1 MNSSSVVF
9 LLSSHL
15 DHLPTLSD
23 LLNNARNGMETKIP
37 PQHQAV
43 QPGLESELNPQPKVI
58 RYTYVGS
65 GKLQDKVALITGGDS
80 GIGRAVAVHFAREG
94 ADVAIA
100 YTQREEGD
108 AQKTRDLVKAEGR
121 QCLLIPGDLRDP
133 SYCEQLVEDTVR
145 RFGKLNILVNNAA
158 LQLQH
163 KRFEDM
169 TDDDL
174 VNTFEIN
181 IYSFFRVTRA
191 AVKHLHEGDSII
203 NTTSVTAFQGRADLP
218 EYSATKGAIMS
229 FTRAL
234 SSNLAKKKIRVNGVA
249 PGPIWTPLNPA
260 SVPAEEVA
268 QFGKDVPMKR
278 PGQPSEVAPAYVYL
292 ASNDA
297 SYVTGQTIHP
307 NGGTIINA

>member
-1 MNSSSVVF
+1 
-9 LLSSHL
+9 
-15 DHLPTLSD
+15 
-23 LLNNARNGMETKIP
+23 METKIP

-100 YTQREEGD
+100 YTQREEND

-163 KRFEDM
+163 QRFEDM

-292 ASNDA
+292 ASMDS